1 MDSADPKPERRN
13 DLDWLRILAVLLL
26 IPFHSARIFD
36 IFDPFYVKNAWLSV
50 ALSYL
55 VVYFLDLWQMQLL
68 FLLAG
73 ASTWYALRRRSGG
86 QYIGERL
93 KRLLI
98 PFVFGTLVIVPP
110 QMYYALLFRSA
121 APASY
126 LEFYAQFFTLRPF
139 DVPDYTGIGFT
150 WAHLWFILYLL
161 VISLVALPLFLGL
174 KTRTG
179 QRITAG
185 LGAFLERGPAIF
197 LLALPIPFVDELL
210 PEVLDKSFFI
220 YMLVFIYGFVLMT
233 HAGYQRALDR
243 FKWLALALALACTT
257 IMGALDFSGVQLAD
271 NSPGDVLLF
280 FVENFNLWFWLM
292 AILGLGHRYLTADNR
307 VLRYARDAS
316 YPFYI
321 LHQTV
326 IVAIGYYV
334 VQWMAAVLPKYL
346 FIAVC
351 SLVVTV
357 LLYDLV
363 VRRTNVTRF
372 LFGMRPLPRPAAP
385 EVVVPSGGTGV

>member
-13 DLDWLRILAVLLL
+13 DLDWIRILAVLLL
-26 IPFHSARIFD
+26 VPFHTARIFD
-36 IFDPFYVKNAWLSV
+36 IFEPFYVKNAELSV
-50 ALSYL
+50 GLSYL
-55 VVYFLDLWQMQLL
+55 VVFFLSRWQMQIL

-93 KRLLI
+93 KRLLV

-126 LEFYAQFFTLRPF
+126 LEFYAQFFQFRPPGM
-139 DVPDYTGIGFT
+139 PDYTGIGFS
-150 WAHLWFILYLL
+150 WAHLWFILDLL
-161 VISLVALPLFLGL
+161 VISLVVLPLFLGL

-210 PEVLDKSFFI
+210 PEVDGKPFFI
-220 YMLVFIYGFVLMT
+220 YMLVFIYGFLLMT
-233 HAGYQRALDR
+233 HSGYQRALDR
-243 FKWLALALALACTT
+243 YKWLALGLALACTT
-257 IMGALDFSGVQLAD
+257 IMGAVEFAGVQFAD
-271 NSPGDVLLF
+271 NSPGDALLF
-280 FVENFNLWFWLM
+280 FIRTFGLWFWLM

-326 IVAIGYYV
+326 IVAIGFYV
-334 VQWMAAVLPKYL
+334 VQWTAGVLPKYL
-346 FIAVC
+346 FIVVC
-351 SLVVTV
+351 SLVVSV
-357 LLYDLV
+357 VLYDLV

-372 LFGMRPLPRPAAP
+372 LFGMKPLPRPAAP